1 MKPVLLFII
10 LFLNMVFAPAG
21 AVQIE
26 SWETDNGVSV
36 LFIETHE
43 LPIVDMRLGFRAA
56 SSRDGELP
64 GISSLVSGLLV
75 EGTGELSAQ
84 QIAQAFEQVG
94 ALLGNQSSRDM
105 AWTSL
110 RSLSDITKLEAVVDL
125 FGRVTALPSFPQ
137 VALERDRKGLL
148 ANLAERQKRIAS
160 IASDHFYQALYE
172 NHPYGYSN
180 EEVQAAIEVITV
192 DDLVKFHRRYYVA
205 ENASLAIVGDLTISQ
220 AKHYANRV
228 TRYLRA
234 GKVAGDLPVPKQIT
248 SKTLSVNF
256 TSEQTS
262 IKIGMPLISRHDPD
276 YYIFMVGNHI
286 LGGNGSNS
294 RLMQIIREEHGL
306 SYNVYSYIAPLES
319 QGPFEM
325 GLQTRNHQVDA
336 ALKLLDESLDAFIKN
351 GPTQTELD
359 QAKSNLIGG
368 FALRLDSNRKLLGQL
383 SVIGFYQLPLDYL
396 DKYSKQIES
405 VTADDIR
412 RVFQKR
418 LKPEQMIRVIVGPA
432 RKTANET
439 G

>member
-1 MKPVLLFII
+1 MLF
-10 LFLNMVFAPAG
+10 
-21 AVQIE
+21 
-26 SWETDNGVSV
+26 
-36 LFIETHE
+36 
-43 LPIVDMRLGFRAA
+43 
-56 SSRDGELP
+56 
-64 GISSLVSGLLV
+64 
-75 EGTGELSAQ
+75 
-84 QIAQAFEQVG
+84 
-94 ALLGNQSSRDM
+94 
-105 AWTSL
+105 
-110 RSLSDITKLEAVVDL
+110 RS
-125 FGRVTALPSFPQ
+125 
-137 VALERDRKGLL
+137 
-148 ANLAERQKRIAS
+148 
-160 IASDHFYQALYE
+160 
-172 NHPYGYSN
+172 
-180 EEVQAAIEVITV
+180 EEVRAAIEAIAV
-192 DDLVKFHRRYYVA
+192 DDLIKFHRRYYVA
-205 ENASLAIVGDLTISQ
+205 ENASLAIVGDLTIAQ

-228 TRYLRA
+228 TQHLLA
-234 GKVAGDLPVPKQIT
+234 GKVAGDLPVPKQTT

-256 TSEQTS
+256 ASEQTS

-306 SYNVYSYIAPLES
+306 SYNVYSYISPLES

-359 QAKSNLIGG
+359 QAKSNIIGG
-368 FALRLDSNRKLLGQL
+368 FALRLDSNRKLLDQL

-418 LKPEQMIRVIVGPA
+418 LKPEQMIRVIVGPT
-432 RKTANET
+432 RKAANET